1 MSLEAPTA
9 YYVHNLDIS
18 IAPYSIEGS
27 NHSFSSPKEV
37 NSDRYMRFS
46 SLRISPTPFTDAED
60 FEGVISTI
68 EIHLLTDF
76 FLHFFQLPMGKLN
89 DPPAPFTDKVVV
101 MLMTQNMF
109 VVVGVSP
116 KINHFQ

>member
-9 YYVHNLDIS
+9 YYIHHLDIS
-18 IAPYSIEGS
+18 LAPYSIEGS

-37 NSDRYMRFS
+37 NSDRSMRFS
-46 SLRISPTPFTDAED
+46 SLRISPTPFTDAEY
-60 FEGVISTI
+60 FEGVRSTI

-76 FLHFFQLPMGKLN
+76 FLQFFQLPMGKFY
-89 DPPAPFTDKVVV
+89 DPPAPFTNQVVV
-101 MLMTQNMF
+101 MLMAQYMF
-109 VVVGVSP
+109 VVVGTSP